1 MSCAQTGRSR
11 AAPKRRTPILGGDGY
26 FAFGEYTHGLRL
38 ASKLSDLRPGCAN
51 PCLRTSKISKR
62 HGVVSC
68 ANRAIPCLLQRESP
82 PQSGWAFS
90 LEQATGIEPA
100 ASAWEAE
107 VLPLDYACVGQ
118 CYYIRNG
125 ADCQCLARKIS
136 SQKTTPLSGCSFFAV
151 MCGQNQRFCV
161 FLWVVFSFRLCYNEV
176 KPAPR
181 GAKGRQ

>member
-1 MSCAQTGRSR
+1 MRKTPHKPHAACGEFLLCR
-11 AAPKRRTPILGGDGY
+11 ARKPGDSVPAPKRRTPILGGDGY

-68 ANRAIPCLLQRESP
+68 ANRAIPRLLQRESP

-107 VLPLDYACVGQ
+107 VLPLDYACGLL
-118 CYYIRNG
+118 YYTPSG
-125 ADCQCLARKIS
+125 GGCQAL
-136 SQKTTPLSGCSFFAV
+136 TTKNRSPKSD
-151 MCGQNQRFCV
+151 
-161 FLWVVFSFRLCYNEV
+161 LCQGY
-176 KPAPR
+176 
-181 GAKGRQ
+181 